1 MIRVYNSKD
10 KGQTWKELILMEG
23 FFDKRTLERLW
34 DGQTV
39 DYLIGLFTLEPK
51 EGTIIKGEENGE

>member
-10 KGQTWKELILMEG
+10 NGETWKELVVMEG

-34 DGQTV
+34 DGEIV
-39 DYLIGLFTLEPK
+39 DYLVGLFTLQPET
-51 EGTIIKGEENGE
+51 GTIIKDEE

>member
-10 KGQTWKELILMEG
+10 KGKTWKELIVMEG

-34 DGQTV
+34 DGQIV
-39 DYLIGLFTLEPK
+39 DYLVGQFTLQPK
-51 EGTIIKGEENGE
+51 TGTIIKDEK

>member
-10 KGQTWKELILMEG
+10 NGKTWKELILMEG

-34 DGQTV
+34 NGEIV
-39 DYLIGLFTLEPK
+39 DYLVGLFTLTPSE
-51 EGTIIKGEENGE
+51 EAIIIKDKK